1 MRPLICIGEPVGLI
15 TVPSLTGF
23 YWVSL
28 RLIRW
33 FAYRRPVA
41 TDAIASIGSISF
53 AYAWLRSG
61 LPSFTEFPSADGS
74 LICIHWITMGFT
86 GFYRVSTPDE
96 TVICIPAPPPSNRVH
111 LICIL
116 VVAKWFTEFYRVS
129 NPRWDSHLHICVV
142 WLAIGSFLFVF
153 FFLPSPCWEID
164 IGFLLIWLGVDRIDM
179 NKTFNLIELAR
190 WIRRLNR
197 IVVETAQTK
206 PITEADSIQRWNH
219 GIQLCCIDRK
229 TLKSI
234 ALSITKP
241 KDKTREN

>member
-1 MRPLICIGEPVGLI
+1 MRSHQSAPSHLHTRGCVVVYRVLPSFQAPMEASFAYTESRWVLLGFTEFRPLMKL
-15 TVPSLTGF
+15 S
-23 YWVSL
+23 
-28 RLIRW
+28 
-33 FAYRRPVA
+33 FAYPRLLLQ
-41 TDAIASIGSISF
+41 IGSISF
-53 AYAWLRSG
+53 AYSWLPSG
-61 LPSFTEFPSADGS
+61 LPSFTEFP
-74 LICIHWITMGFT
+74 
-86 GFYRVSTPDE
+86 TPDE
-96 TVICIPAPPPSNRVH
+96 T
-111 LICIL
+111 LICISASSGWLL
-116 VVAKWFTEFYRVS
+116 VLF
-129 NPRWDSHLHICVV
+129 
-142 WLAIGSFLFVF
+142 FLFV